1 MHGIVASGYITVWV
15 KKNPPEFFWH
25 FSPNGWQ
32 FLVQILHAYYMFLS
46 VADPGFAK
54 GQSPPEAESFLY
66 IFIQKSGQKL
76 RI

>member
-1 MHGIVASGYITVWV
+1 MNDLDEGMARRLEVTQA
-15 KKNPPEFFWH
+15 
-25 FSPNGWQ
+25 
-32 FLVQILHAYYMFLS
+32 

-54 GQSPPEAESFLY
+54 GGTMASARSTSLNGGLGAEPPAGSTPLVGGQGHAESFLY